1 MHRPRLTFEEYIS
14 LERQAGS
21 KFEYYHGEVD
31 AMPGAS
37 PAYSLLNTSSKMFAE
52 AVTEP
57 RQ

>member
-52 AVTEP
+52 VVTEP
-57 RQ
+57 R